1 MVRLRESFRK
11 SPRTTAKK
19 VKTFMAD
26 KSSKAEKSAK
36 AAKQEAGTSVSAVPP
51 AAKRRKI

>member
-1 MVRLRESFRK
+1 MVRLRESFGK
-11 SPRTTAKK
+11 SPRTAAKK

-36 AAKQEAGTSVSAVPP
+36 TVKQEADTSVSTVPP
-51 AAKRRKI
+51 TVKRRKI